1 MDIKVCKFCRK
12 HFQGFSNQCPKCVQ
26 ELDRKYLILRNHLDA
41 KPNYT
46 IRELAEATEVDEKT
60 ILFLVREGRLMLK
73 NASSDIK
80 CIKCGVAIISG
91 KYCDACKSS
100 IMQTLTHSGPETKPA
115 AGTRPPQPGSAK
127 PQDSIPRTEGE
138 KIELHTRFT
147 KK

>member
-12 HFQGFSNQCPKCVQ
+12 NYQGFSSLCPKCAQ

-41 KPNYT
+41 KPNCT

-60 ILFLVREGRLMLK
+60 ILFLVRDGRLMLK

-80 CIKCGVAIISG
+80 CIKCGEAIISG

-100 IMQTLTHSGPETKPA
+100 IMQTLTHSGSETKPA
-115 AGTRPPQPGSAK
+115 AGNRPPQLGVAK
-127 PQDSIPRTEGE
+127 PQDGGPRADGDR
-138 KIELHTRFT
+138 IELHTRT
-147 KK
+147 NRK